1 MKITKIILFFVSFIL
16 SFLFFMKEVFA
27 VTFNWSDKF
36 KLPGVVISDN
46 IKDKTFAWKQLW
58 DFNDE
63 NKINNVT
70 SIACMQRWSDNTCL
84 NYIVNVTKLFRLD
97 LSWIVTYS
105 DSILWEITL
114 SADENWTGKAES
126 RIAFKANLER
136 DSDEKPKSIEFY
148 YEFQWGKKTIHVF
161 DLNQKCGTENEKIC
175 VIWLN
180 SFFTYSAKGTT
191 NWIYWTYSD
200 FTIYNSAT
208 NKIVMNRIHKDVSEW
223 IGVGWFQSLL
233 QSIDKYKWGY
243 WMRIADLDDGDII
256 YSMREDL
263 TSKNK
268 YKVIRFK
275 SKNGFWYFS
284 PLEDFSMR
292 ESYYNDKNIF
302 FPYFTGY
309 IEDFLY
315 VWQFSKFTFDNSNL
329 IMPYMNAYMWGD
341 NYDSWYKNS
350 IFQSLQDV
358 FNFKWGVFTENN
370 WTSTD
375 PENFPSESKCETLD
389 ISCHIGDFVS
399 RIVSWFSNFFSW
411 FFDAF
416 KNFTLWLGDKIVTF
430 FKAFFDG
437 LIYSIVEVAKEIWSA
452 LASVWNFIKV
462 LFWDGSMYTF
472 LAQNDKLSCWENWV
486 YDYSWSLVIPGVI
499 PGTKAHQVIS
509 PILQTFALAVPSIPH
524 DGDVICTFAGYQRI
538 KYKGNSPI
546 DLILVMIFS
555 FAILFLFTKRYGS
568 NQ

>member
-1 MKITKIILFFVSFIL
+1 MKISKIILFFVSFIL

-114 SADENWTGKAES
+114 SAYENWTGKAES

-136 DSDEKPKSIEFY
+136 DSDKKPKSIEFY

-292 ESYYNDKNIF
+292 DSYYNDKNIF
-302 FPYFTGY
+302 FPYLAGY
-309 IEDFLY
+309 IENFLY
-315 VWQFSKFTFDNSNL
+315 VWQFSKFSFDHSNE
-329 IMPYMNAYMWGD
+329 IIPYINAYMWGD
-341 NYDSWYKNS
+341 NYDNWYKNS

-358 FNFKWGVFTENN
+358 FNFKGWVFTENN

-375 PENFPSESKCETLD
+375 PQNFPPTSKCENLD

-411 FFDAF
+411 FFDVL

-430 FKAFFDG
+430 FKAFFEG
-437 LIYSIVEVAKEIWSA
+437 LVYSIVEVAKEIWSA

-472 LAQNDKLSCWENWV
+472 LAQNDKLSCGENWV
-486 YDYSWSLVIPGVI
+486 YDYSWSLAIPGVI

-524 DGDVICTFAGYQRI
+524 DGDVICTFAGYQQI

-568 NQ
+568 SQ